1 MLETVFNM
9 LNTKQIVADA
19 VAAGATKIENVVIE
33 GISFSK
39 ADKENVDYWATI
51 RINQAVD
58 VMREVDGTFKPQ
70 KGMTITVSNIGFI
83 AMLREAFMKNT
94 QLVPLVRFLNA
105 IDADAKDIALA
116 RKAGD
121 TGATTP
127 LIDILLSAKLN
138 LLCRKVKK
146 DTKVK
151 SLFSLNEKES
161 DVKNDSFWYDPYDL
175 TITRINDLAYDF
187 VIDGNGMPQTI
198 TEPIFVQVMKRY
210 VLAAKAEEQ
219 RRAAAKANGG
229 FASSLAARAAA
240 ATSAAANLPEE

>member
-1 MLETVFNM
+1 M
-9 LNTKQIVADA
+9 LNTKEIVAAA
-19 VAAGATKIENVVIE
+19 VAAGATKVENVVIE

-39 ADKENVDYWATI
+39 ADKENVDYWATL

-58 VMREVDGTFKPQ
+58 VMREVNGTFVPQ
-70 KGMTITVSNIGFI
+70 KGVTITVSNIGFI
-83 AMLREAFMKNT
+83 AMLREAFMRNS

-105 IDADAKDIALA
+105 IDADAKDIAFA

-127 LIDILLSAKLN
+127 LIDLLLSAKIN
-138 LLCRKVKK
+138 LVCRKVEK

-161 DVKNDSFWYDPYDL
+161 EVKNNSFWYDPYDL

-187 VIDGNGMPQTI
+187 VIDTNGMPQTI

-210 VLAAKAEEQ
+210 VLAAKAMEAK
-219 RRAAAKANGG
+219 RATAKANGG

>member
-1 MLETVFNM
+1 M
-9 LNTKQIVADA
+9 LNTKEIVAAA
-19 VAAGATKIENVVIE
+19 VAAGATKVENVVIE

-39 ADKENVDYWATI
+39 ADKENVDYWATL

-70 KGMTITVSNIGFI
+70 KGVTITVSNIGFI
-83 AMLREAFMKNT
+83 AMLREAFMRNT

-105 IDADAKDIALA
+105 IDADAKDIAAA

-127 LIDILLSAKLN
+127 LIDLLLSAKIN
-138 LLCRKVKK
+138 LLCRKVEK

-161 DVKNDSFWYDPYDL
+161 DVNNDSFWYDPYNL

-187 VIDGNGMPQTI
+187 VIDANGMPQTI

-210 VLAAKAEEQ
+210 VLAAKADEQ
-219 RRAAAKANGG
+219 RRAVAKTNGG
-229 FASSLAARAAA
+229 FTSNLAARAAEANRA
-240 ATSAAANLPEE
+240 ANNLPEE

>member
-1 MLETVFNM
+1 M
-9 LNTKQIVADA
+9 LNTKQIVAEA
-19 VAAGATKIENVVIE
+19 VAAGATKVENVVIE

-70 KGMTITVSNIGFI
+70 KGVTITVSNIGFI
-83 AMLREAFMKNT
+83 AMLREAFMRNT

-105 IDADAKDIALA
+105 IDADAKDIAAA

-127 LIDILLSAKLN
+127 LIDLLLSAKIN
-138 LLCRKVKK
+138 LLCRKVEK

-161 DVKNDSFWYDPYDL
+161 DVKNDSFWYDPYNL

-187 VIDGNGMPQTI
+187 VIDANGMPQTI

-229 FASSLAARAAA
+229 FASNLAARAAV

>member
-1 MLETVFNM
+1 M

-19 VAAGATKIENVVIE
+19 VAAGATKVENVVIE

-70 KGMTITVSNIGFI
+70 KGVTITVSNIGFI
-83 AMLREAFMKNT
+83 AMLREAFMKNS

-105 IDADAKDIALA
+105 IDADAKDSATA

-127 LIDILLSAKLN
+127 LIDLLLSAKIN
-138 LLCRKVKK
+138 LLCRKVEK

-151 SLFSLNEKES
+151 SLFSLNEKERE
-161 DVKNDSFWYDPYDL
+161 VKNDSFWYDPYEL
-175 TITRINDLAYDF
+175 IITRINDLAYDF
-187 VIDGNGMPQTI
+187 VIDANGMPQTI

-210 VLAAKAEEQ
+210 VLAAKAAEE
-219 RRAAAKANGG
+219 RRVAAKANGG

-240 ATSAAANLPEE
+240 ASSAAANIPEE

>member
-1 MLETVFNM
+1 M

-19 VAAGATKIENVVIE
+19 VADGATKVENVVIE

-51 RINQAVD
+51 RINQPVD
-58 VMREVDGTFKPQ
+58 VMREVDGAFKPQ
-70 KGMTITVSNIGFI
+70 KGVTITVSNIGFI
-83 AMLREAFMKNT
+83 AMLRDAFMKNT

-105 IDADAKDIALA
+105 IDADAKGIALA

-127 LIDILLSAKLN
+127 LIDLLLSAKLN
-138 LLCRKVKK
+138 LLCRKVEK

-161 DVKNDSFWYDPYDL
+161 DVKNDSFWYDPYEL

-187 VIDGNGMPQTI
+187 VIDSNGMPQTI

-219 RRAAAKANGG
+219 RRATAKANGG

-240 ATSAAANLPEE
+240 ATNAANNLPEE

>member
-1 MLETVFNM
+1 M

-19 VAAGATKIENVVIE
+19 VAAGATKFENVVIE

-51 RINQAVD
+51 RINQPVD
-58 VMREVDGTFKPQ
+58 VMREVDGAFKPQ
-70 KGMTITVSNIGFI
+70 KGVTITVSNIGFI

-105 IDADAKDIALA
+105 IDADVKDIALA

-127 LIDILLSAKLN
+127 LIDLLLSAKLN
-138 LLCRKVKK
+138 LLCRKVEK

>member
-1 MLETVFNM
+1 M
-9 LNTKQIVADA
+9 LNTKEIVAKA
-19 VAAGATKIENVVIE
+19 VAAGATKVENVVIE

-70 KGMTITVSNIGFI
+70 KGVTITVSNISFS

-94 QLVPLVRFLNA
+94 QLIPLVRFLNA

-127 LIDILLSAKLN
+127 LIDLLLSAKIN
-138 LLCRKVKK
+138 LICRKVQK

-187 VIDGNGMPQTI
+187 VIDANGMPQTI

-210 VLAAKAEEQ
+210 VLAAKAMEAK
-219 RRAAAKANGG
+219 RIAAKANGG
-229 FASSLAARAAA
+229 FASNLAARAAA
-240 ATSAAANLPEE
+240 ASSAAANLPEE

>member
-105 IDADAKDIALA
+105 IDADVKDIALA

-127 LIDILLSAKLN
+127 LIDLLLSAKLN

-187 VIDGNGMPQTI
+187 VIDANGMPQTI

>member
-1 MLETVFNM
+1 M

-19 VAAGATKIENVVIE
+19 VAAGATKVENVVIE

-58 VMREVDGTFKPQ
+58 VMREVDGTFTPQ
-70 KGMTITVSNIGFI
+70 NGMTITVSNIGFI

-105 IDADAKDIALA
+105 IDADDKDTALD

-127 LIDILLSAKLN
+127 LIDLLLSAKLN
-138 LLCRKVKK
+138 LLCRKVEK

>member
-1 MLETVFNM
+1 M

-19 VAAGATKIENVVIE
+19 VAAGATKVENVVIE

-70 KGMTITVSNIGFI
+70 KGVTITVSNIGFI

-105 IDADAKDIALA
+105 IDADAKDIATA

-127 LIDILLSAKLN
+127 LIDLLLSAKIN
-138 LLCRKVKK
+138 LLCRKVEK

-187 VIDGNGMPQTI
+187 VIDANGMPQTI

-210 VLAAKAEEQ
+210 VLAAKAAEE
-219 RRAAAKANGG
+219 RRVAAKANGG

-240 ATSAAANLPEE
+240 ASSAAANIPEE

>member
-1 MLETVFNM
+1 M

-19 VAAGATKIENVVIE
+19 VAAGATKVENVVIE

-39 ADKENVDYWATI
+39 ADKENVDYWATL

-70 KGMTITVSNIGFI
+70 KGVTITVSNIGFI

-105 IDADAKDIALA
+105 IDADAKDIATA

-127 LIDILLSAKLN
+127 LIDLLLSAKIN
-138 LLCRKVKK
+138 LLCRKVEK

-210 VLAAKAEEQ
+210 VLAAKAAEE
-219 RRAAAKANGG
+219 RRIAAKANGG

-240 ATSAAANLPEE
+240 ASSAAANLPEE

>member
-1 MLETVFNM
+1 M
-9 LNTKQIVADA
+9 LNTKDIVAAA
-19 VAAGATKIENVVIE
+19 VAAGATKVENVVIE
-33 GISFSK
+33 GVSFAK
-39 ADKENVDYWATI
+39 ADKDSVDYWATL
-51 RINQAVD
+51 RINQAIN
-58 VMREVDGTFKPQ
+58 VMREVDGEFKPQ
-70 KGMTITVSNIGFI
+70 KGVTITVSNIGFI

-94 QLVPLVRFLNA
+94 QLIPLVRFLNA

-127 LIDILLSAKLN
+127 LIDLLLSAKISLV
-138 LLCRKVKK
+138 CRKVQK

-151 SLFSLNEKES
+151 SLFSFNEKES

-175 TITRINDLAYDF
+175 VITRINDLAYDF
-187 VIDGNGMPQTI
+187 VIDANGMPQTI

-210 VLAAKAEEQ
+210 VLAAKATEE
-219 RRAAAKANGG
+219 RRIAAKANGG

-240 ATSAAANLPEE
+240 ASAASNNLPEE